1 VTTLKDAGVALPQGC
16 KWPGVQTGGNSGT
29 DAGPTGVPWVNA
41 NGYLVQLARSLNPGK
56 PVWLDYGTDSVKTA
70 DMYRLAICD
79 AAAYGGRW
87 VLRPETDE
95 WAALNKTAD
104 FFLRHQTWQEYRPI
118 ANLAVVADFGGP
130 NRALAV
136 ETLNLLA
143 RRLVPYVINPA
154 DLSGF
159 ASVLRLDQEPKSDDP
174 FQIAADAHKQ
184 MGRLHD
190 LLRLWNDGSLNA
202 NYTASPDGREHLVQ
216 LINYAAAPSSDQI
229 TLGLARAYKSAV
241 LTTLDDPPKA
251 LAIHSVRA
259 GIELQLPPFPV
270 YAAISLRM

>member
-1 VTTLKDAGVALPQGC
+1 
-16 KWPGVQTGGNSGT
+16 
-29 DAGPTGVPWVNA
+29 
-41 NGYLVQLARSLNPGK
+41 
-56 PVWLDYGTDSVKTA
+56 
-70 DMYRLAICD
+70 
-79 AAAYGGRW
+79 
-87 VLRPETDE
+87 
-95 WAALNKTAD
+95 
-104 FFLRHQTWQEYRPI
+104 
-118 ANLAVVADFGGP
+118 
-130 NRALAV
+130 V

-159 ASVLRLDQEPKSDDP
+159 ASVLRLDQKPKSDDP